1 MAHELEMKNGKAQM
15 IYVGETPWHGLG
27 KKLEVAP
34 SSTEEA
40 IKLAG
45 LDWQI
50 ALEEMKLSD
59 GTVVGCSKAVVRQSD
74 RSVLGVVGNGWEPV
88 QNGKAFQPFEPFL
101 KAGVATIETAGS
113 LRGGRRVWMLAKVNR
128 PDSVIVPQAD
138 DRVAKYL
145 MAAVGHDGTLAFRIG
160 YTPIRVV
167 CQNTLS
173 VAIERG
179 QSTHVRLSHVSGV
192 NKAIDEITKMI
203 EGIDARFEESAKVFR
218 ELASRKVRD
227 SAQLREYVDA
237 VYESAK
243 RKQEQEGVKT
253 FNEFFAKPHRSELP
267 SPFSAEG
274 GNMLAETKSKVFD
287 EIARLFEFGRGNTN
301 PAVAG
306 TAWAA
311 YNAVTEY
318 NTWERGRSQDARLEN
333 LWMKVEGPSSRA
345 LPAAVD
351 TFLRN

>member
-1 MAHELEMKNGKAQM
+1 MAHELEMKNGKAAM

-34 SSTEEA
+34 ATTEEA

-50 ALEEMKLSD
+50 ALEEMKLDD
-59 GTVVGCSKAVVRQSD
+59 GTVVDCSKAVVRQSD
-74 RSVLGVVGNGWEPV
+74 RSILGVVGNGWEPV
-88 QNGKAFQPFEPFL
+88 QNAKAFQPFEPFL

-113 LRGGRRVWMLAKVNR
+113 LRDGKRVWMLAKVNR
-128 PDSVIVPQAD
+128 PDSVIVPSAD

-173 VAIERG
+173 VAIDRG

-192 NKAIDEITKMI
+192 NKAIDEITRMI

-218 ELASRKVRD
+218 ELAARKVRND
-227 SAQLREYVDA
+227 AQLREYVDA
-237 VYESAK
+237 VYSVKKPESSAT
-243 RKQEQEGVKT
+243 GAAIL
-253 FNEFFAKPHRSELP
+253 NELLAKPHKSSQP
-267 SPFSAEG
+267 SPFSPEG
-274 GNMLAETKSKVFD
+274 GNMLAETKSKVFE
-287 EIARLFEFGRGNTN
+287 EIARLFEFGKGNTN

-311 YNAVTEY
+311 YNAVTEHL
-318 NTWERGRSQDARLEN
+318 TWHRGRSQDARLEN
-333 LWMKVEGPSSRA
+333 LWMKVEGPSSKA

>member
-50 ALEEMKLSD
+50 ALEEMK
-59 GTVVGCSKAVVRQSD
+59 
-74 RSVLGVVGNGWEPV
+74 
-88 QNGKAFQPFEPFL
+88 
-101 KAGVATIETAGS
+101 
-113 LRGGRRVWMLAKVNR
+113 
-128 PDSVIVPQAD
+128 
-138 DRVAKYL
+138 
-145 MAAVGHDGTLAFRIG
+145 
-160 YTPIRVV
+160 
-167 CQNTLS
+167 LS

-253 FNEFFAKPHRSELP
+253 FNEFLAKPHRSELP